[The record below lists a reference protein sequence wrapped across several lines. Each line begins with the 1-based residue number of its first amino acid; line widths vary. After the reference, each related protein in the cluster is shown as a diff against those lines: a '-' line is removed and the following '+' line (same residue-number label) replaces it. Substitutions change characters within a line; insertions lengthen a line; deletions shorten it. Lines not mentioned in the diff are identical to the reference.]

1 MSELAHP
8 IISVLRRSK
17 VIKDVSPSRSERS
30 HEPKINK
37 FFSGKRFPFATLSN
51 MDDQMFFLGPS
62 LLDGRL
68 FDRVSDVDMIRL
80 FDLNVSA
87 RADHSN
93 TTIYLPKAL
102 GKNDA

>member
-1 MSELAHP
+1 
-8 IISVLRRSK
+8 
-17 VIKDVSPSRSERS
+17 
-30 HEPKINK
+30 
-37 FFSGKRFPFATLSN
+37 
-51 MDDQMFFLGPS
+51 MFFLGPS